1 MKTTG
6 LDAPG
11 APFGGYKL
19 SGPGREDCLQEMHEL
34 TQVKN
39 INVSLRRRS

>member
-1 MKTTG
+1 MKTAG

-19 SGPGREDCLQEMHEL
+19 SGPCWEECLQEMHEF